1 VYLEIE
7 TTFFQLWVI
16 FMTKEKTKTTANK
29 STNDSISKNVEKEN
43 KKDNT
48 PPTPSPDSTS
58 TNDQESGSDP
68 SDSASTVKKTYVRGE
83 SQKPV
88 TKAYRNN
95 WNSIFKKG

>member
-1 VYLEIE
+1 
-7 TTFFQLWVI
+7 
-16 FMTKEKTKTTANK
+16 MDNMDDKKKTKPTDTKLNNE
-29 STNDSISKNVEKEN
+29 TISKNVESKI

-48 PPTPSPDSTS
+48 PPASSPNNTS
-58 TNDQESGSDP
+58 TTDKESKSSSSEAP
-68 SDSASTVKKTYVRGE
+68 STEKKTYVRGE

>member
-1 VYLEIE
+1 
-7 TTFFQLWVI
+7 
-16 FMTKEKTKTTANK
+16 MTKKNKPTDTKL
-29 STNDSISKNVEKEN
+29 TNETLSKNVESEF

-48 PPTPSPDSTS
+48 PPTSSPDNTS
-58 TNDQESGSDP
+58 TTDKESKTSSSEAP
-68 SDSASTVKKTYVRGE
+68 SKEKKRYVRGE

>member
-1 VYLEIE
+1 
-7 TTFFQLWVI
+7 
-16 FMTKEKTKTTANK
+16 MTKEKIKPTDTKL
-29 STNDSISKNVEKEN
+29 TNESNSKNVEKEN

-48 PPTPSPDSTS
+48 PPTPSSDNAS
-58 TNDQESGSDP
+58 TNDKDSEPISSEAP
-68 SDSASTVKKTYVRGE
+68 STEKKTHVRGE